1 MPPKVKQTTIDSLHR
16 HTVVSR
22 QEGRRCWVAAWARLQ
37 NLKSMHAQ
45 RGASKSCELRVSEL
59 RQGVIDQ
66 RGQDGARQ
74 VRCGAL
80 WTGMCLQGGGRAES
94 HHSRFLTLVSMFVC
108 ALGCALV
115 VCGCTACCTLHCR
128 DEKDVPY
135 RVIRSRKQ
143 LAGHDDTPH
152 TNYTSMQDIPSTE
165 MEGEEAQA
173 PLPPLPLLQ
182 RQAAQFQQTAIQD
195 LRCGQSLYAS
205 RQAEITKKSGGVGWL
220 G

>member
-1 MPPKVKQTTIDSLHR
+1 MCARTHTVHTHAYTRKQTHAHQSQADMTIDSLHR
-16 HTVVSR
+16 YTVVSRQR

-45 RGASKSCELRVSEL
+45 RSASRSCELRVSEL

-108 ALGCALV
+108 ALGCA
-115 VCGCTACCTLHCR
+115 
-128 DEKDVPY
+128 
-135 RVIRSRKQ
+135 RVWVYCM
-143 LAGHDDTPH
+143 LCA
-152 TNYTSMQDIPSTE
+152 
-165 MEGEEAQA
+165 A
-173 PLPPLPLLQ
+173 LL
-182 RQAAQFQQTAIQD
+182 R
-195 LRCGQSLYAS
+195 
-205 RQAEITKKSGGVGWL
+205 
-220 G
+220 

>member
-1 MPPKVKQTTIDSLHR
+1 MHTRANRLLPPKVKQTTIDSLHR
-16 HTVVSR
+16 YTIVSE

-45 RGASKSCELRVSEL
+45 REVQAKAVCCELRVSEL

-115 VCGCTACCTLHCR
+115 VCRCTACCMLQCR
-128 DEKDVPY
+128 DEKDVPT
-135 RVIRSRKQ
+135 V
-143 LAGHDDTPH
+143 
-152 TNYTSMQDIPSTE
+152 
-165 MEGEEAQA
+165 
-173 PLPPLPLLQ
+173 
-182 RQAAQFQQTAIQD
+182 
-195 LRCGQSLYAS
+195 
-205 RQAEITKKSGGVGWL
+205 
-220 G
+220 